1 MGTRH
6 GLMKGLFV
14 LLMLF
19 LAGCAG
25 YGSVQTVSGPGIPD
39 GTYHVYVYDGGPA
52 AYAILLSI
60 PNAQNPVIMKELMY
74 VQDKGMSQKEP
85 YIQAFQKRIAGAI
98 QAIKIPNTAGTVGG
112 YLLISPTINY
122 TLGSLGKDTLVE
134 ILQGNQML

>member
-6 GLMKGLFV
+6 GSMKALFI

-85 YIQAFQKRIAGAI
+85 YIQAFQSRIGGPI
-98 QAIKIPNTAGTVGG
+98 HPITIPDTPGVVGG
-112 YLLISPTINY
+112 YLLISPVLNY
-122 TLGSLGKDTLVE
+122 TLASLYGNDILVVVF
-134 ILQGNQML
+134 QGLSP